1 MTVLVIG
8 GTGTLGRQIV
18 KTALDEGYSVRCLVR
33 NLRRG
38 SFLKDWGAEL
48 VYGLLECSSFLF
60 CSSANDLFRYNNIIL
75 QAIPQTGGAVRF

>member
-48 VYGLLECSSFLF
+48 VYEGEF
-60 CSSANDLFRYNNIIL
+60 
-75 QAIPQTGGAVRF
+75 AIAAWDDAWSVVAWSLG

>member
-38 SFLKDWGAEL
+38 SFLFCHANASMNSFVVSCNNVKGQN
-48 VYGLLECSSFLF
+48 VGSSSLI
-60 CSSANDLFRYNNIIL
+60 SD
-75 QAIPQTGGAVRF
+75 